1 MRNLLFFK
9 KLPLIIALSM
19 GLMACNDSDN
29 DPNETSP
36 VTTPSASVALQVFD
50 NTTGSQINNAQV
62 SIVNKTVSLNT
73 DIEGKAQLQKIAV
86 GRSVIKISKTGY
98 ADQFVTV
105 DLVDK
110 QELSGIIVQLIPLN
124 LGGSVSAI
132 TGGTVNLATVQLK
145 LLLLQIV

>member
-73 DIEGKAQLQKIAV
+73 DIEGKAQLQKIGEFKHEVRQFEKSYDNQQAEQ
-86 GRSVIKISKTGY
+86 ISLM
-98 ADQFVTV
+98 V
-105 DLVDK
+105 
-110 QELSGIIVQLIPLN
+110 
-124 LGGSVSAI
+124 
-132 TGGTVNLATVQLK
+132 
-145 LLLLQIV
+145 

>member
-62 SIVNKTVSLNT
+62 SIVNKTVLLNT
-73 DIEGKAQLQKIAV
+73 DIEGKAQLQKLLL
-86 GRSVIKISKTGY
+86 
-98 ADQFVTV
+98 V
-105 DLVDK
+105 DL
-110 QELSGIIVQLIPLN
+110 S
-124 LGGSVSAI
+124 
-132 TGGTVNLATVQLK
+132 LK
-145 LLLLQIV
+145 LVKLVMQINLLLSI

>member
-1 MRNLLFFK
+1 
-9 KLPLIIALSM
+9 
-19 GLMACNDSDN
+19 
-29 DPNETSP
+29 
-36 VTTPSASVALQVFD
+36 
-50 NTTGSQINNAQV
+50 NAQV
-62 SIVNKTVSLNT
+62 SIVNKTISLTT

-132 TGGTVNLATVQLK
+132 TGGTVNLANSTAQVV
-145 LLLLQIV
+145 IA

>member
-29 DPNETSP
+29 DPSETSP

-62 SIVNKTVSLNT
+62 SIVNKTISLTT
-73 DIEGKAQLQKIAV
+73 DIEGKAQRLCCTNL
-86 GRSVIKISKTGY
+86 SVK
-98 ADQFVTV
+98 AF
-105 DLVDK
+105 
-110 QELSGIIVQLIPLN
+110 
-124 LGGSVSAI
+124 SAI
-132 TGGTVNLATVQLK
+132 
-145 LLLLQIV
+145 